1 MRSTPTF
8 TDLAVQLAAAGA
20 GGSCADAAAGL
31 EARARYEEPHRAD
44 ALRRAARGLRI
55 ASRLLDGLS
64 LSLGPAPFRPTGLRG
79 AIAAGHVALVA
90 GRAAQA
96 ELIGQGASEAAPDA
110 PAGPCLIGAA
120 RFAQGR
126 FAAAAD
132 VLRDAVALAPGDRD
146 VRALLAEA
154 LLFAG
159 DRRGAA
165 AILLDLG
172 SRGGAD
178 LASVLREAFGAGAY
192 ACARRLR

>member
-1 MRSTPTF
+1 MPSTPTF
-8 TDLAVQLAAAGA
+8 TDLAVQLAADGA

-31 EARARYEEPHRAD
+31 EARARYEDPHRAD

-64 LSLGPAPFRPTGLRG
+64 LSLGPAPFRPIGLRG
-79 AIAAGHVALVA
+79 AVAAGHVALAA

-110 PAGPCLIGAA
+110 AAGPRLVGAA

-126 FAAAAD
+126 FAGAAEAF
-132 VLRDAVALAPGDRD
+132 RDAVALEPGDRD
-146 VRALLAEA
+146 ARALLAEA

-159 DRRGAA
+159 ERQKAA
-165 AILLDLG
+165 AMLLDLG
-172 SRGGAD
+172 PRGGGD
-178 LASVLREAFGAGAY
+178 LASTLREALCAGAY
-192 ACARRLR
+192 ANSGRLR